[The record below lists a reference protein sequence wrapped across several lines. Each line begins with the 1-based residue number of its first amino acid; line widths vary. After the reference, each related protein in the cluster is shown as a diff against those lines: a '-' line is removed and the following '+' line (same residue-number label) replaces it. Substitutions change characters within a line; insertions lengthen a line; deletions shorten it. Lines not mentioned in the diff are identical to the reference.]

1 MTNISEHF
9 DFSNLD
15 YLEEDLDLCH
25 AAENAGVNSSYPL
38 AVPTVYTLPGK
49 HFMSILY
56 LFIFIRFL
64 YHTYIHSYLPFVIG
78 IYYFR

>member
-49 HFMSILY
+49 HFTNILY
-56 LFIFIRFL
+56 LFILVRFL
-64 YHTYIHSYLPFVIG
+64 SHTYIHSYLLFVIV